1 MSSKFQEKN
10 VHQIKARSITESI
23 KSQILTTQLQQMLI
37 SLSVIL

>member
-10 VHQIKARSITESI
+10 VHQIKTRSITESI
-23 KSQILTTQLQQMLI
+23 ESQILTTQLQQMLI